1 MSDPQTRRV
10 ILEQIE
16 SERDSRAILYVTG
29 SRQGLETQIGQ
40 DVIDL
45 FVDHLDAMGPVQK
58 ISLIL
63 ETNGGQTS
71 AAWNL
76 INLIRMFCEELELIV
91 PADCRSAGTL
101 IALGANQIVM
111 TKQATLG
118 PIDPSIAHALGPQI
132 PGGAQDARVPVS
144 VEAVTGYLQHL
155 NATNAGG
162 DAIVEAVQH
171 LAQYVHP
178 LVLGEILRSR
188 QQIRDL
194 AGRLLEQHPLDQL
207 QINRIVDFLC
217 SASGSH
223 DYTLNRREAL
233 RLRLPVEQC
242 PWELYS
248 HLRELRRSYGDQ
260 MQLREPFDP
269 STLAIES
276 DVPTQY
282 SLVRALI
289 ESTVYGAYHFVTEGT
304 ALRTTVSVQDP
315 TVPFP
320 VPVEQLQNTQIFEG
334 WRIAS

>member
-1 MSDPQTRRV
+1 MSDPQTRRA

-16 SERDSRAILYVTG
+16 TERNSRVILYVTG
-29 SRQGLETQIGQ
+29 SRQGLETQIGRE
-40 DVIDL
+40 VIDL
-45 FVDHLDAMGPVQK
+45 FVDHLDAMGPVRK

-63 ETNGGQTS
+63 ETDGGQTS
-71 AAWNL
+71 TAWNL
-76 INLIRMFCEELELIV
+76 VNLIRMFCEELELIV
-91 PADCRSAGTL
+91 PANCRSAGTL
-101 IALGANQIVM
+101 IALGANRIVM

-118 PIDPSIAHALGPQI
+118 PIDPSISHALGPQI
-132 PGGAQDARVPVS
+132 PGGAPDARVPVS

-162 DAIVEAVQH
+162 DAIVESVQH

-194 AGRLLEQHPLDQL
+194 AGRLLEQHSLDQL

-217 SASGSH
+217 SESGSH
-223 DYTLNRREAL
+223 DYTLNRRESL

-242 PWELYS
+242 SWELYS
-248 HLRELRRSYGDQ
+248 HLRALRYSYGDQ

-269 STLAIES
+269 SMLAMEP
-276 DVPTQY
+276 DTPTQY

-289 ESTVYGAYHFVTEGT
+289 ESTTHDAHHFVTEGM
-304 ALRTTVSVQDP
+304 ALRTTLSVQDP
-315 TVPFP
+315 TLPVP
-320 VPVEQLQNTQIFEG
+320 VPVEQMQNTKTFEG
-334 WRIAS
+334 WRNAP